1 MDSFILKKIVT
12 AVNSTTTLVEP
23 GDVDQPF
30 QLGSIWLSLLVLIPI
45 LFLPF
50 FFFALYSAWWHVTN
64 LMVDAEID
72 VGLLVANV
80 LMNPPQLEMSFTP
93 LLLSRKIQLE
103 KSQLIAVVIVIVSSI
118 YKVSSH
124 LSVQGSN
131 FLDLPHLIVISFII
145 NY

>member
-50 FFFALYSAWWHVTN
+50 FFFCSLFCVMACNKFDGGRGDRRRPTSRQRADESTSTGDVLHATSAV
-64 LMVDAEID
+64 
-72 VGLLVANV
+72 
-80 LMNPPQLEMSFTP
+80 
-93 LLLSRKIQLE
+93 
-103 KSQLIAVVIVIVSSI
+103 
-118 YKVSSH
+118 
-124 LSVQGSN
+124 
-131 FLDLPHLIVISFII
+131 
-145 NY
+145 